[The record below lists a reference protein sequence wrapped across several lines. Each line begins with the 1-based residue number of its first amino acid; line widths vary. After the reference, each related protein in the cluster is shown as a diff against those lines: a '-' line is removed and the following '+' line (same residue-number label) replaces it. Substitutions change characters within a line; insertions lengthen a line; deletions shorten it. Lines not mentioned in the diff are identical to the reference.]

1 MKIFKK
7 IKSKFELLGLL
18 GTLKFIFKSKIFNV
32 KNTQY
37 KRMLNRNSKS
47 ARFHEIYKNNLWG
60 SKESGSGDGSE
71 LAYTEGL
78 RTWLIDVCKENHV
91 KQFVD
96 AACGDFNWMREVL
109 PHLEMDYKGFDIV
122 ESVIQK
128 NNTNFSTTNISFEVA
143 DICKDLLPSCDILM
157 VRDCLFHLSF
167 DDINQTLKNIS
178 RVDYKFL
185 ITTSHMTDVDY
196 VNSDIKSGDFRW
208 LDISKWPLN
217 FEPKYVFDRFSEPP
231 QGGMN
236 RDIIMYRKE
245 HVPTEMMQK

>member
-1 MKIFKK
+1 MKK
-7 IKSKFELLGLL
+7 IIFISGARPNLIKLAPLYSFIKKKKTFQIKILQTNQHSNKFM
-18 GTLKFIFKSKIFNV
+18 F
-32 KNTQY
+32 
-37 KRMLNRNSKS
+37 
-47 ARFHEIYKNNLWG
+47 
-60 SKESGSGDGSE
+60 
-71 LAYTEGL
+71 
-78 RTWLIDVCKENHV
+78 
-91 KQFVD
+91 
-96 AACGDFNWMREVL
+96 
-109 PHLEMDYKGFDIV
+109 
-122 ESVIQK
+122 
-128 NNTNFSTTNISFEVA
+128 A